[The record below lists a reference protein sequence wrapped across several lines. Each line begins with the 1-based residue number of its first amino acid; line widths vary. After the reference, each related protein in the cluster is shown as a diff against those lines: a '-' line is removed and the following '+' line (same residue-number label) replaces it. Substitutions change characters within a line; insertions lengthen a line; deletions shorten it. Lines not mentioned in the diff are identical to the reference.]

1 MRKKKSLPPPTNRT
15 PPTGSSDRRP
25 SLLEYRGVTVSQNNR
40 VVLHDITFT
49 INLGEHVAILGPNGA
64 GKSFLIRTITRECY
78 PHSGIPGSYVRIL
91 GKDMWNVSQLRTML
105 GIVNSNL
112 VTGCTGGFSGRQIM
126 LSGFFSS
133 IGIWPHHKVT
143 PVMERKVNKVMALL
157 EISHLAE
164 RKMNAISTGELRRI
178 LIGRAL
184 VHDPRALVLDE
195 PSINLDFHAASELR
209 RVMRKIADTGKNII
223 IVTHNL
229 PDIIPEITRVILLK
243 DGRVFEDGPKE
254 TILTSSSLSRLFG
267 TSLEVVKRDR
277 YYHLW

>member
-1 MRKKKSLPPPTNRT
+1 MPPPINRT
-15 PPTGSSDRRP
+15 PSTGFSDSRP
-25 SLLEYRGVTVSQNNR
+25 SWLEYRGVTVSQNNR
-40 VVLHDITFT
+40 VILHDITLS

-64 GKSFLIRTITRECY
+64 GKSFLIKTITRECY

-91 GKDMWNVSQLRTML
+91 GKDMWNVSELRTLL
-105 GIVNSNL
+105 GIVNNNL
-112 VTGCTGGFSGRQIM
+112 VTGCTGSFSGRQIM

-143 PVMERKVNKVMALL
+143 PVMERKVQKVMALL

-164 RKMNAISTGELRRI
+164 RKMNEISTGELRRI
-178 LIGRAL
+178 LVGRAL
-184 VHDPRALVLDE
+184 MHDPRALVLDE
-195 PSINLDFHAASELR
+195 PSINLDFHAANELR
-209 RVMRKIADTGKNII
+209 QVMRKIAGTGINVI

-254 TILTSSSLSRLFG
+254 KILTSELLSRLFG
-267 TSLEVVKRDR
+267 TPLEVVKRDG